1 MEIDHSNN
9 QFIKNGITFS
19 VSLVF
24 GFALF
29 SLFAPAFRSHAE
41 DKSTQELSAE
51 VNPVVSVSAPEEL
64 NFTITPT
71 SSGSFDSKELRVN
84 VSTNAIKGY
93 ELYFSSEDEQTNM
106 KHTSPSVSNTIS
118 SAFTGSLTS
127 ANMQK
132 NTWGY
137 SLNNTDFKSIPTKS
151 HQVKLKDLKSYPT
164 PAERVQSVYFGV
176 KADTTLPSGSYEKN
190 VVFTALAHANPL
202 RKVGILK
209 LKTMQQMTSNACDE
223 NTTPNSTARQIDTDG
238 SHHEDPNY
246 IPTVTLTDTRDNNTY
261 TVSKLADGRCWMTKN
276 LRIVDKTITPGDSDV
291 ENNYTIPPSIDEYT
305 NFDDYNKSG
314 AYLDNTYGA
323 YYTWFTAT
331 AGTGTDTL
339 PANHNTSH
347 SICPRGWQLPRSYD
361 NTGSYENTEYNRLV
375 ESYPLDETTGLSPL
389 AAAPFNFTNASGY
402 IANGITSQN
411 DISGW
416 WSSTVYAPR
425 NSYDLQNSGSV
436 IYSTDV
442 TSQYRGLHVRC
453 VNAIER

>member
-1 MEIDHSNN
+1 MEIDHSNS

-202 RKVGILK
+202 IKKVGILK
-209 LKTMQQMTSNACDE
+209 LKTMQQMTSHACGE
-223 NTTPNSTARQIDTDG
+223 NTIPNSTARQIDTDG
-238 SHHEDPNY
+238 SHHGDPNY

-261 TVSKLADGRCWMTKN
+261 TVSRLADGLCWMTQN
-276 LRIVDKTITPGDSDV
+276 LRIVGKTITSDDSDV
-291 ENNYTIPPSIDEYT
+291 ENDYTIPPSVDEYT
-305 NFDDYNKSG
+305 NFDELDKSG

-323 YYTWFTAT
+323 YYTWTAAT
-331 AGTGTDTL
+331 AGTGNSTL
-339 PANHNTSH
+339 PANHNTSD
-347 SICPRGWQLPRSYD
+347 SICPRGWKLPGSYN
-361 NTGSYENTEYNRLV
+361 NTGSYYGIEFSRLV
-375 ESYPLDETTGLSPL
+375 DIYPPDETGLSPL

-402 IANGITSQN
+402 IANGITSQ
-411 DISGW
+411 DSTSGW
-416 WSSTVYAPR
+416 WSSTVSGSGG
-425 NSYDLQNSGSV
+425 SYDLQNSGSV
-436 IYSTDV
+436 FNPTDV
-442 TSQYRGLHVRC
+442 TTQYRGLHVRC
-453 VNAIER
+453 VNIIPR